1 MQGLVTMRKISAVL
15 LLLTAVSPLF
25 AQSKKQP
32 PPPAPAPLA
41 ERIDV
46 NVVNVDVT
54 VTDRRG
60 DSVSGLTKDDFE
72 VFEDG
77 KRQPVTNFYFV
88 EDAPKHG
95 VKPGDAKAAAA
106 AEPESLPEKYRRKVL
121 VLIDNANTTMHARN
135 EALARLE
142 EFIRDHFEDGRYDWS
157 VAMVGSTARLLLPLT
172 SDKERLHAAIA
183 AVRRSGSTKGMT
195 APIQRAEMGVLSEGS
210 KNAVRK
216 EDPEATTLFNKNPKL
231 IIGDRIFM
239 EEANISEQTMMA
251 KSSVGAISEVARA
264 FATTEGKKIILLVT
278 GYLPLG
284 TSAPSAAPATHVGNH
299 MADMQRN
306 QRQLISLRDRLI
318 REANASNASFYII
331 GAEGLQVP
339 EQASAFEAPTP
350 GSNAP
355 DTSAMYWLARETGGV
370 YMPGNSIAKSF
381 QEFDRRSS
389 NFYSLGYTPQHQAD
403 DRYHRISV
411 RVKGHPGLH
420 LQYRDGY
427 SSVGDD
433 VQIERALRTIIGVTL
448 QPSTLPVSLV
458 ADRPVYGKTLAMLPL
473 SASMKMDDLQYI
485 TDATGSRTRLDVW
498 VSVFDNSGRNITLTK
513 FVSEVGVG
521 SGESVT
527 GPMTV
532 TIPGVALRKGSYRV
546 VIAVRDQLTDRVGV
560 AVRKVDL

>member
-1 MQGLVTMRKISAVL
+1 MKKLSAVL

-46 NVVNVDVT
+46 SVVNVDVT

-60 DSVSGLTKDDFE
+60 ESVSGLTKDDFE

-88 EDAPKHG
+88 EDSPKRG

-142 EFIRDHFEDGRYDWS
+142 EFIRDHFQDGRYDWS

-264 FATTEGKKIILLVT
+264 FATAEGKKIILLVT

-389 NFYSLGYTPQHQAD
+389 NFYSLGYTPRHQAD

-411 RVKGHPGLH
+411 RVKGHSGLH

-458 ADRPVYGKTLAMLPL
+458 ADKPVYGKTLAMLPL

-532 TIPGVALRKGSYRV
+532 TIPGVALKKGSYRV

-560 AVRKVDL
+560 AVRRVDL